1 MFPVLRNL
9 LLEAVAAERFL
20 PPSRID
26 SSEEERPQ
34 AKVQSC
40 LPAAL
45 AARWAATWRLWCT
58 SSQRSIQGPLM
69 VVSNSRS
76 AAQVAQNAEPGT
88 SAVNEA
94 HTSASMQN

>member
-1 MFPVLRNL
+1 MVFQQHQRPQ
-9 LLEAVAAERFL
+9 EA
-20 PPSRID
+20 
-26 SSEEERPQ
+26 RPQ

-76 AAQVAQNAEPGT
+76 AAKVARKAEPGSLAWSEPRT
-88 SAVNEA
+88 STA
-94 HTSASMQN
+94 TQG